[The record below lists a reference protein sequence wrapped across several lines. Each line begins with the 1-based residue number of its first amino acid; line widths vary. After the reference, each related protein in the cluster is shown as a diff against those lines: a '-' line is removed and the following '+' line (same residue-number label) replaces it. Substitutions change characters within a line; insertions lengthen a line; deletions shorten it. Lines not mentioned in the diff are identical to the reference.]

1 MKDMR
6 GLIICLLLLASGSI
20 VAQNTVNQV
29 DAQGQKQ
36 GFWEK
41 KDVGGKPIYQA
52 TFKDDKPV
60 GEMKRFHPNGKIKAS
75 LIYSVGSDTSSATLY
90 DEKGQKI
97 AQGKYAGQMKTGE
110 WNYFT
115 EGKLVSSETFQYNLK
130 NGLAKKY
137 YQSGELLE
145 ESNWKNNLK
154 DGLYKAFYKNGK
166 SYLECM
172 YKLGMLDGWCISFY
186 PNGGMETETFYKN
199 KLREGDSKYYD
210 EEGKLCYML
219 KYNKGILMNPEVL
232 DSIQNKQV
240 SEFEKNKGK
249 VVDPEKFMADPE
261 QYMMKTR
268 DK

>member
-1 MKDMR
+1 M
-6 GLIICLLLLASGSI
+6 GQSILFTILLFLSVSAF
-20 VAQNTVNQV
+20 AQEPSNQT
-29 DAQGQKQ
+29 DAQGHKQ
-36 GFWEK
+36 GFWQK
-41 KDVGGKPIYQA
+41 RDATGKLLYEGI
-52 TFKDDKPV
+52 FKDNRPM

-75 LIYSVGSDTSSATLY
+75 LIYSAGSDTSSATLY
-90 DEKGQKI
+90 DEEGQKI

-232 DSIQNKQV
+232 DSIQNKRV
-240 SEFEKNKGK
+240 SEFEKNKCK